1 MKDWLV
7 GLAKRLEFVA
17 VTAKSD
23 NGGNNW
29 KPYIVM
35 GCQIGGKH
43 KAYVNKKRELTA
55 TLKCQCPF
63 KVRSY
68 CLSSRQWG
76 VSVING
82 THNHKMASR
91 LKGHKYSERLLS
103 NEVILVREM
112 TKNHVQPRH
121 ILSIIRNKNP
131 NSSTTSKHIYNARQR
146 IKCEAHGGRTEIQ
159 QLFCWNKVDL
169 TWTSEW

>member
-68 CLSSRQWG
+68 CLSSR
-76 VSVING
+76 
-82 THNHKMASR
+82 
-91 LKGHKYSERLLS
+91 
-103 NEVILVREM
+103 
-112 TKNHVQPRH
+112 
-121 ILSIIRNKNP
+121 
-131 NSSTTSKHIYNARQR
+131 
-146 IKCEAHGGRTEIQ
+146 
-159 QLFCWNKVDL
+159 
-169 TWTSEW
+169 

>member
-1 MKDWLV
+1 
-7 GLAKRLEFVA
+7 
-17 VTAKSD
+17 
-23 NGGNNW
+23 
-29 KPYIVM
+29 M

-121 ILSIIRNKNP
+121 ILSTIRNKN
-131 NSSTTSKHIYNARQR
+131 SGKLYDFKAYI
-146 IKCEAHGGRTEIQ
+146 
-159 QLFCWNKVDL
+159 
-169 TWTSEW
+169 